1 MYSGQDRKI
10 KRKSETGG
18 GTKTWEENRLV
29 VEKKAE
35 KALKSK
41 NMGEKGEGGS
51 ESSQGKKD

>member
-29 VEKKAE
+29 VEKR
-35 KALKSK
+35 
-41 NMGEKGEGGS
+41 
-51 ESSQGKKD
+51 QKKH

>member
-29 VEKKAE
+29 AE
-35 KALKSK
+35 KR
-41 NMGEKGEGGS
+41 
-51 ESSQGKKD
+51 QKKH